1 MMDDGLPASIAE
13 TDIAAAA
20 VAPARSGFTAAAS
33 VYSVIVA
40 VQIVAPL
47 LVTPFLTRTLSLREY
62 GQVAL
67 ALVLA
72 RVLAVVL
79 DAGYPVAVSRGYFK
93 SGEDDATARSL
104 VFHCQTVVAAGA
116 AVATVLAVLTA
127 PLYDGALSLTL
138 VLLGVAG
145 AGLLGVFEIDQSLM
159 RSRGQTKQ
167 FATSAAIYVLA
178 SQLLGLLGVLV
189 WEEPEAFM
197 VGWVAGTALGTAH
210 TLLVVRPAAGRV
222 LGAVGRR
229 ALRASLPVALP
240 SAAYTITLMT
250 LTYIDRFV
258 LSYYHGPEA
267 TGRYQLAYT
276 VGGLTIAA
284 IGAINLAWGPE
295 VFRALPRGPEFL
307 RRTTT
312 DLLVIMVVLVGVG
325 LWLAPVGVAVLVPPD
340 YDRAGIT
347 AAACLVMPLGALQVL
362 QYSASHT
369 LTWGGRLGFLVPA
382 SAGVATLQLLGNL
395 VVVDEHPLL
404 GPPAVTTLSFA
415 TLTGILTVLVQ
426 RRGLVR
432 PQRRA
437 YAVALLAVLLGVAGA
452 ALSLASAS
460 LLERAVLLL
469 VSVGCGAVFVGPRL
483 LRRFRTA

>member
-1 MMDDGLPASIAE
+1 MMADGLPPSAAE
-13 TDIAAAA
+13 SAAAA
-20 VAPARSGFTAAAS
+20 GGPPRSGFAAAAS

-47 LVTPFLTRTLSLREY
+47 LVTPLLTRMLSLREY
-62 GQVAL
+62 GQVVL

-93 SGEDDATARSL
+93 SGEDDHAARSL
-104 VFHCQTVVAAGA
+104 VFHCLTFVLAGA
-116 AVATVLAVLTA
+116 AVAAVLALLTA
-127 PLYDGALSLTL
+127 PLYDRALSLPL
-138 VLLGVAG
+138 VLLAVAG
-145 AGLLGVFEIDQSLM
+145 AGLLGVFQIDQSLM

-167 FATSAAIYVLA
+167 FAFSAAVYVFA

-189 WEEPEAFM
+189 WDEPEAFM
-197 VGWVAGTALGTAH
+197 VGWIAGTAMGTAH
-210 TLLVVRPAAGRV
+210 TLLVVRPAVGRV
-222 LGAVGRR
+222 LGAAGRR
-229 ALRASLPVALP
+229 ALRTSLPVALP
-240 SAAYTITLMT
+240 SATYTITLMT
-250 LTYIDRFV
+250 LAYIDRFV

-284 IGAINLAWGPE
+284 IGAVNLAWGPE
-295 VFRALPRGPEFL
+295 VFRSLPFGPEFL

-312 DLLVIMVVLVGVG
+312 DLLVVMLVLVGIG
-325 LWLAPVGVAVLVPPD
+325 LWLAPAGVAVLVPPE

-369 LTWGGRLGFLVPA
+369 LTWGGRLGFLVPV
-382 SAGVATLQLLGNL
+382 SAGVAALQLLGNL
-395 VVVDEHPLL
+395 IVVDEHPLL
-404 GPPAVTTLSFA
+404 GPPAVTTLSFVS
-415 TLTGILTVLVQ
+415 LTAALTALVL
-426 RRGLVR
+426 RRGLIR

-452 ALSLASAS
+452 AMSLASAS
-460 LLERAVLLL
+460 LLERTSLLL
-469 VSVGCGAVFVGPRL
+469 VAVTCSALFVGPRL
-483 LRRFRTA
+483 LSRLKHA